1 MEQQIVEAPVLE
13 LVQSPRDGQPSD
25 VLLRLWTEAEQVVVT
40 SARAEPN
47 TRQAVRQERAR
58 VRYAYD

>member
-13 LVQSPRDGQPSD
+13 VIEGPRNGQPSE

-40 SARAEPN
+40 PARAEPVP
-47 TRQAVRQERAR
+47 RQAVRQERAR